1 MSEAAAPVPAPD
13 SAPGPAIGSALDA
26 LCCALGSYLGR
37 LRSVWGPA
45 TDVTDLQKLFGTV
58 GTPPGADEATRL
70 HFGTHLAG
78 VMVPTVRD
86 EPYARLCTALGL
98 DPVER
103 LTTAA
108 VWWAETD
115 PQFGVLLGCGHDDG
129 ARRHASASLLRLVL
143 LPFGAAP
150 PPSWEPAD
158 PLIRLGVLAPGAGP
172 EGPLALTATARRLLS
187 GLPLPGTAPHPV
199 RAHARTALTA
209 RIAALLG
216 GGVLLRGSG
225 DLSGMA
231 YDATAE
237 IDRLPLNARE
247 LSDPEVRVAARFGG
261 YVPVLP
267 ADRLPALAWSPGDG
281 ALIGWGS
288 ADSDPCGVQ
297 VVDVPQ
303 PSPADRATAWDRALG
318 SAGLAPEE
326 ARAQGRRLGARLTLD
341 GTQAAAALTQARA
354 EAAAAGRD
362 WTVDD
367 VWRAARRLPRHELGR
382 LADLLTPA
390 FVLDDLS
397 VPADVR
403 AQLDEVIAHVALQDV
418 VLDDWGFRARLP
430 RGQGV
435 AVLLSGP
442 PGTGKTMAAEAL
454 ANGLGQDLF
463 RIDLSAVVS
472 KYIGETEKN
481 LALAFDDAERCGALL
496 FFDECD
502 ALFGKRTEQRDAHDR
517 WANLE
522 VNYLLQRVETFTGLV
537 ILATNKQQALD
548 EAFLRRLRFSIRF
561 ELPDRAL
568 RRELW
573 LRSFPADA
581 PCEELDVDALSRRE
595 LAGGSVRNAAL
606 AAAFLAASD
615 GGRVRPAHLT
625 HALRREYDK
634 LGKVWAEETA

>member
-1 MSEAAAPVPAPD
+1 MSEAAGTVPAAPE
-13 SAPGPAIGSALDA
+13 SALGSALDA
-26 LCCALGSYLGR
+26 LCCALGGYLGR
-37 LRSVWGPA
+37 LRSTWGPEP
-45 TDVTDLQKLFGTV
+45 DVTDLRGLFGAV
-58 GTPPGADEATRL
+58 GLPPAADDEARQ

-78 VMVPTVRD
+78 VMAPSAPD
-86 EPYARLCTALGL
+86 EPYARLCAALGL

-103 LTTAA
+103 LTVAA

-129 ARRHASASLLRLVL
+129 TRRYASAALLRLVL
-143 LPFGAAP
+143 LPFCAAP

-172 EGPLALTATARRLLS
+172 EGRLALTATARRLLA
-187 GLPLPGTAPHPV
+187 GLPLPRTAPHPGATGV
-199 RAHARTALTA
+199 RTGLTA

-216 GGVLLRGSG
+216 GGAVLLRGAG
-225 DLSGMA
+225 DLTGLA
-231 YDATAE
+231 FDVVRELGRY
-237 IDRLPLNARE
+237 PLSADD
-247 LSDPEVRVAARFGG
+247 LSDPEVRATARFGG

-267 ADRLPALAWSPGDG
+267 ADRLAALSWAPGDG
-281 ALIGWGS
+281 TLICCGS
-288 ADSDPCGVQ
+288 ADADPCGAQ
-297 VVDVPQ
+297 VVDVPK
-303 PSPADRATAWDRALG
+303 PSPADRATVWERTLG
-318 SAGLAPEE
+318 AAGLAPDE
-326 ARAQGRRLGARLTLD
+326 ARTHGRRLGARLTLD
-341 GTQAAAALTQARA
+341 GTQAAAALSQARA
-354 EAAAAGRD
+354 EAAAAARQ
-362 WTVDD
+362 WSMDD

-390 FVLDDLS
+390 FVLDDLI
-397 VPADVR
+397 VTADVR
-403 AQLDEVIAHVALQDV
+403 AQLDEVIAHVSLQDV
-418 VLDDWGFRARLP
+418 VLDDWGFRGRLP

-454 ANGLGQDLF
+454 ANGLGQELF

-522 VNYLLQRVETFTGLV
+522 VNYLLQRVESFTGLV
-537 ILATNKQQALD
+537 VLATNKQQALD

-561 ELPDRAL
+561 EVPDRAL

-573 LRSFPADA
+573 LRSFPAEA
-581 PCEELDVDALSRRE
+581 PCEDLDVDALSRRD
-595 LAGGSVRNAAL
+595 LAGGSVQNAAL

-615 GGRVRPAHLT
+615 GGRVRPGHLT

>member
-1 MSEAAAPVPAPD
+1 MSEAATPVPALD
-13 SAPGPAIGSALDA
+13 SALASALDA
-26 LCCALGSYLGR
+26 LCCALGGYLGR

-45 TDVTDLQKLFGTV
+45 PEGTDLQGLFATV
-58 GTPPGADEATRL
+58 GAPPPADEAARR
-70 HFGTHLAG
+70 HFDTHLAG
-78 VMVPTVRD
+78 VVASATSD
-86 EPYARLCTALGL
+86 EPYARLCAALDL

-129 ARRHASASLLRLVL
+129 AQRHASAALLRLAL

-158 PLIRLGVLAPGAGP
+158 PLVRLGVLVPGAGP
-172 EGPLALTATARRLLS
+172 QGPLALTPTARRLLA
-187 GLPLPGTAPHPV
+187 GLTLPGAAPRPSDG
-199 RAHARTALTA
+199 TA
-209 RIAALLG
+209 RNARVAALLG
-216 GGVLLRGSG
+216 GGAVLLRGAG
-225 DLSGMA
+225 DLTGIA
-231 YDATAE
+231 YEAATE
-237 IDRLPLNARE
+237 IGQLPLDARE
-247 LSDPEVRVAARFGG
+247 LSDPEVRLAARFGG

-267 ADRLPALAWSPGDG
+267 ADRLPALAWTPGDG
-281 ALIGWGS
+281 PLIACGS
-288 ADSDPCGVQ
+288 ADADPCGAQ
-297 VVDVPQ
+297 VVPVPRR
-303 PSPADRATAWDRALG
+303 SPADRAAVWETALG
-318 SAGLAPEE
+318 AAGLAPEE

-341 GTQAAAALTQARA
+341 GQQAGVALAQARA
-354 EAAAAGRD
+354 EAAAAGRE

-367 VWRAARRLPRHELGR
+367 VWRAARSLPRHELGR
-382 LADLLTPA
+382 LADLLTPC
-390 FVLDDLS
+390 FVLDDLV
-397 VPADVR
+397 VPPDVR

-418 VLDDWGFRARLP
+418 VLDEWGFRGRLP

-481 LALAFDDAERCGALL
+481 LARAFDDAERCGALL

-537 ILATNKQQALD
+537 VLATNKQQALD

-561 ELPDRAL
+561 EVPDRAL

-573 LRSFPADA
+573 RRAFPKGT
-581 PCEELDVDALSRRE
+581 PCDGLDVDALARRE
-595 LAGGSVRNAAL
+595 LAGGSVQNAAL
-606 AAAFLAASD
+606 AAAFLAAAD
-615 GGRVRPAHLT
+615 GGRVRAAHLT